1 MYNHRADIIEIQP
14 GSQNGFL
21 ATEAEE
27 YATIMAH
34 IINMHSEGRNAI
46 RTVARYRYPRIIFS
60 LIFLKILLA
69 MVSSINYFYR
79 ASVNRFSDEVFE
91 REFLRTIEPF
101 FRQKQE

>member
-1 MYNHRADIIEIQP
+1 MDFWLQKLK
-14 GSQNGFL
+14 STQQL
-21 ATEAEE
+21 W
-27 YATIMAH
+27 H
-34 IINMHSEGRNAI
+34 ILLTCIPKVEMLLGRLLG
-46 RTVARYRYPRIIFS
+46 IIFL

-69 MVSSINYFYR
+69 MVSSINYFCR